1 MSEAYIKGITYY
13 LPKDKLTNT
22 DLNQLFPEWS
32 ISKVSKKTGINSR
45 HIAARDETAGDMA
58 IKAAQK
64 LIDEYSVP
72 LNDIDF
78 LLFCTQSPDYPLPT
92 TACLIHKKLGLSN
105 SCGAMDYNLG
115 CSGYIYGLAIA
126 KSLIVSGMAK
136 NVLLLTAETYT
147 KYIDK
152 SDKSNRSIFG
162 DGASATWIA
171 DNGVCAIGEF
181 CLGTDGNGANNLI
194 VEHGGA
200 RMNYLDDTQRAK
212 PKLFM
217 DGSEVFSFTISVVP
231 ELIEKVLDKNKL
243 DTGSINIYLLHQA
256 NKFILDTIRKI
267 CDIPEDKFYIDLSES
282 GNTVS
287 STIPIALT
295 GILGTQSIKVGSNIL
310 LAGFGVGYS
319 WGATVLKF

>member
-200 RMNYLDDTQRAK
+200 RMNYLDDSQRAK

>member
-58 IKAAQK
+58 TKAAQK